1 MISSPLCE
9 IIPRIGI
16 PFFLPLVPLTV
27 SVLDCCALLMVFF
40 YTFVCNLK

>member
-16 PFFLPLVPLTV
+16 PFFLPLVSLTI
-27 SVLDCCALLMVFF
+27 SVLDCCALLIAFF
-40 YTFVCNLK
+40 YTFVHNLK